1 VRWICCIILSEGRKE
16 VRILNE
22 FLGLV
27 GKSISNMSLWSI
39 LDILVVSYIF
49 YKGYMLIKETR
60 AEQLLKGIIL
70 IITLIPISYVLKL
83 DMLYFI
89 LNKTL
94 TIGVL
99 TVIIIFQPE
108 IRRALEHL
116 GRSAFDDKHYP
127 NNKQNL
133 YTTINEIAIAAEN
146 LAESKT
152 GALIVIEQS
161 TGLNELMG
169 AGTLID
175 ANITANLL
183 ENIFVVNTPLHD
195 GATIIRNNRILASGC
210 VLPLTDNTKIN
221 KKLGTRHRAA
231 IGLSEVSDALIIIVS
246 EETGVISLAING
258 RITRG
263 YDKEKLKNILIKII
277 ENRSEKRVKTAGERV
292 KSWIKVKAER

>member
-1 VRWICCIILSEGRKE
+1 MM
-16 VRILNE
+16 
-22 FLGLV
+22 
-27 GKSISNMSLWSI
+27 GKSFTNMSLWSI

-70 IITLIPISYVLKL
+70 IITLIPISYLLKL

-127 NNKQNL
+127 NDKESLNI
-133 YTTINEIAIAAEN
+133 TINEITIAVQN
-146 LAESKT
+146 LAESRT
-152 GALIVIEQS
+152 GALLVIEQS
-161 TGLNELMG
+161 TGLKELIG
-169 AGTLID
+169 AGTFID
-175 ANITANLL
+175 ANVTANLL

-210 VLPLTDNTKIN
+210 VLPLTDNNTIN

-246 EETGVISLAING
+246 EETG
-258 RITRG
+258 
-263 YDKEKLKNILIKII
+263 LI
-277 ENRSEKRVKTAGERV
+277 
-292 KSWIKVKAER
+292 

>member
-1 VRWICCIILSEGRKE
+1 MLKKRREVKNLREILSMLE
-16 VRILNE
+16 
-22 FLGLV
+22 
-27 GKSISNMSLWSI
+27 KSLSNMSIWSI

-49 YKGYMLIKETR
+49 YKAYMLMKETR
-60 AEQLLKGIIL
+60 AEQLLKGIAL
-70 IITLIPISYVLKL
+70 IIVLIPISYLLKL

-99 TVIIIFQPE
+99 SAIIIFQPE

-116 GRSAFDDKHYP
+116 GRSAFDDKHYT
-127 NNKQNL
+127 NNKEELNI
-133 YTTINEIAIAAEN
+133 TINEIAIAVQN
-146 LAESKT
+146 LAESRT

-161 TGLNELMG
+161 TGLNELIG
-169 AGTLID
+169 AGTLLD
-175 ANITANLL
+175 ANVTSNLL

-210 VLPLTDNTKIN
+210 VLPLTDNNTIN

-231 IGLSEVSDALIIIVS
+231 IGLSEVSDSIIIIVS
-246 EETGVISLAING
+246 EETGVVSLAING

-263 YDKEKLKNILIKII
+263 YDKEKLRNILIKII
-277 ENRSEKRVKTAGERV
+277 ENRNEKKVKTAGEKV
-292 KSWIKVKAER
+292 KSWIKVKTER

>member
-1 VRWICCIILSEGRKE
+1 MNDLLSILEKS
-16 VRILNE
+16 
-22 FLGLV
+22 FL
-27 GKSISNMSLWSI
+27 NMSIWSV
-39 LDILVVSYIF
+39 LDILVVSFIF

-70 IITLIPISYVLKL
+70 IVALIPISYLLKL

-89 LNKTL
+89 LNKTV

-99 TVIIIFQPE
+99 SAIIIFQPE

-116 GRSAFDDKHYP
+116 GRSAFDDKHYAY
-127 NNKQNL
+127 NKEVFN
-133 YTTINEIAIAAEN
+133 TTINEISTAVHN

-161 TGLNELMG
+161 TGLNEIVG
-169 AGTLID
+169 GGTLLD

-210 VLPLTDNTKIN
+210 VLPLTDNNTIS

-231 IGLSEVSDALIIIVS
+231 MGLSEVSDALVIIVS
-246 EETGVISLAING
+246 EETGVISLSING

-263 YDKEKLKNILIKII
+263 YDKEKLKVVLTKII
-277 ENRSEKRVKTAGERV
+277 KNRNERKVKTAGEKV
-292 KSWIKVKAER
+292 KSWIKVKTEH